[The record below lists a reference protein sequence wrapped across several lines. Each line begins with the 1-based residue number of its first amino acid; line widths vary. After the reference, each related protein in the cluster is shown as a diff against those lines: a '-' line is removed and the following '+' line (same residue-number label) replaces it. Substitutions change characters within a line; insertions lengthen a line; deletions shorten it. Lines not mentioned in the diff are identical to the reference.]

1 MLSSKTGLSL
11 NMAGHYP
18 GGHKKQGSDIGGSR
32 SNAGIAYPQVK
43 YLGPAYP
50 DASGQR
56 TRGDANA
63 QQPHQR

>member
-18 GGHKKQGSDIGGSR
+18 GGHKKKGLDGGPVRR
-32 SNAGIAYPQVK
+32 SAGMVYPQVK

-50 DASGQR
+50 DASGR
-56 TRGDANA
+56 KAGR
-63 QQPHQR
+63 

>member
-18 GGHKKQGSDIGGSR
+18 RGHKKKGSDGGGSR
-32 SNAGIAYPQVK
+32 GGAGMLYPQVK

-50 DASGQR
+50 DASG
-56 TRGDANA
+56 RGDQDDAEA
-63 QQPHQR
+63 R